1 MTGTT
6 QTGGDA
12 AVYGLKDKAV
22 LITGAGSGIGAAVA
36 RGFARSGAKV
46 AIHYRTNRKGAEE
59 IAKAIHDTG
68 GQTTLVSGDMRCVD
82 QTRDA
87 VRKTIEAFGRLD
99 VLVNNAGAM
108 VKRVAPADVTDEI
121 FDEVIDV
128 NCRSVVMMSRA
139 AIPVFKDQ
147 KSGNIINVSSV
158 AARFGG
164 AGGAGLYASSK
175 GFVLTYTRNL
185 ARELA
190 ADGIRVNQVVP
201 GLISTPFHEGI
212 TSTEQMN
219 QLKSMIP
226 LGRVGLAEDCVGA
239 FLFLAA
245 DTMSGYVT
253 GQSIDVNGGQFMV

>member
-1 MTGTT
+1 MET
-6 QTGGDA
+6 
-12 AVYGLKDKAV
+12 VM
-22 LITGAGSGIGAAVA
+22 
-36 RGFARSGAKV
+36 
-46 AIHYRTNRKGAEE
+46 KGAEE
-59 IAKAIHDTG
+59 IAKTIHDTG
-68 GQTTLVSGDMRCVD
+68 GQTTLVSGDMRSGD

-87 VRKTIEAFGRLD
+87 VKKILEVFGRLD

-108 VKRVAPADVTDEI
+108 VKRVAPDDVTDEI

-139 AIPVFKDQ
+139 AIPVFREQ

-212 TSTEQMN
+212 TSAEQMK
-219 QLKSMIP
+219 QLESMIP
-226 LGRVGLAEDCVGA
+226 LRRVGLAEDCVGA

-245 DTMSGYVT
+245 DTLSGYVT